1 MFRYFAISLFRYF
14 AISLFRYLATSL
26 PRYLATSLPR
36 YLAISLF
43 RYLATSL
50 PRYFALRFV
59 ATIMFLIVSL
69 TITAQSG
76 FDGTILRY
84 GGNKIFLMSIYGEK
98 VTTIDSAI
106 SDADG
111 HFKFSLAGR
120 LPGMFRVK
128 WAKEGFVDLVWNNE
142 NVQFTTTSSIP
153 EDSLIIHS
161 SIENQINLSFSRLD
175 RINQSKLQ
183 LLMPV
188 VDYYPVKDEFY
199 NSVATEFENLQRGQ
213 QQYLDSLAKLY
224 PNAYAVRV
232 AKVYQP
238 PFLPALMNKDER
250 LNFLKQHYFDKVDF
264 TDTALLRSMVFA
276 NKAISYLSL
285 YSNNRLAQKQ
295 LEAEFIK
302 AVTIMLSAASVN
314 AEIFKFWLDYLVG
327 GFDKYHLD
335 EVITYIADNFQD
347 PFACEDQQRKT
358 ALQKKL
364 ETFKK
369 IAVGKISPDMEVPD
383 AKGKPVKLSDIVSEY
398 TLVVFWSTQ
407 CPHCVSMMPR
417 LKELYEKQ
425 NPRRF
430 EVMAVSIDTSR
441 TEWTGFLKEQKLN
454 WINVSDLKGFAG
466 KSADDFNIYAT
477 PTIFLLDREKK
488 ILSKPISLRE
498 LEESLRDNKLIK

>member
-1 MFRYFAISLFRYF
+1 MKS
-14 AISLFRYLATSL
+14 
-26 PRYLATSLPR
+26 
-36 YLAISLF
+36 
-43 RYLATSL
+43 
-50 PRYFALRFV
+50 V
-59 ATIMFLIVSL
+59 ATFMLCLAAL
-69 TITAQSG
+69 TLQAQG
-76 FDGTILRY
+76 VFDGTILRY
-84 GGNKIFLMSIYGEK
+84 GGKKIFLLSIYGEK
-98 VTTIDSAI
+98 VNVIDSTL
-106 SDADG
+106 SNQDG
-111 HFKFSLAGR
+111 HFSFSLAGR
-120 LPGMFRVK
+120 MIGMYRVK
-128 WAKEGFVDLVWNNE
+128 WTKEGFVDLIWNKE
-142 NVQFTTTSSIP
+142 DVHFQTSATSP
-153 EDSLIIHS
+153 EDSLVIVS
-161 SIENQINLSFSRLD
+161 SIENQINLGYSVRD
-175 RINQSKLQ
+175 KINQAKLQ

-188 VDYYPVKDEFY
+188 VDYFPVKDAFY
-199 NSVATEFENLQRGQ
+199 AQITGEFEGIQRKQ
-213 QQYLDSLAKLY
+213 QQYLDSLEKLY

-238 PFLPALMNKDER
+238 PYLPAAMNKDDR
-250 LNFLKQHYFDKVDF
+250 ITYLKQHYFDKVDF
-264 TDTALLRSMVFA
+264 RDTALLHSMVFA

-285 YSNNRLAQKQ
+285 YSNNRLPQKQ

-314 AEIFKFWLDYLVG
+314 AEVFKYWLDYLVG

-369 IAVGKISPDMEVPD
+369 ISIGKISPDLEVPD
-383 AKGKPVKLSDIVSEY
+383 NKGKLVKLSGISSEY

-407 CPHCVSMMPR
+407 CPHCTAMMPR
-417 LKELYEKQ
+417 LRELYEQQK
-425 NPRRF
+425 PRRF
-430 EVMAVSIDTSR
+430 EVLAVSIDTSR
-441 TEWTGFLKEQKLN
+441 TEWNAFIKEQKLN

-498 LEESLRDNKLIK
+498 MEVALRENKLIQ